1 LIFQRAVF
9 IFSKVGFFSFEVRFF
24 FLNKMT
30 TRFYYEDDQGR
41 IVDEQG
47 NGAMD
52 WDEEVTPFH
61 LKTLTR
67 IREYYEKQEDAQL
80 SSKEDIEKLDIDM
93 EEVIA
98 VVKNQIKIYH
108 RYSNE
113 KKLLFVYY
121 NRTKLFDA
129 AKSGRLAGGINER
142 TAQKWVKKLKEDKEA
157 VSLSLTDFRLLL
169 TNFSVP
175 VNFSQP

>member
-1 LIFQRAVF
+1 
-9 IFSKVGFFSFEVRFF
+9 
-24 FLNKMT
+24 MT
-30 TRFYYEDDQGR
+30 TRFYYEDSQGR

-47 NGAMD
+47 NDVMD

-67 IREYYEKQEDAQL
+67 IGEYCEKQEDAQL

-98 VVKNQIKIYH
+98 VVKKQIKIYH

-113 KKLLFVYY
+113 QKLLFVYY
-121 NRTKLFDA
+121 NRIKLFNA
-129 AKSGRLAGGINER
+129 AKSGRLADE
-142 TAQKWVKKLKEDKEA
+142 
-157 VSLSLTDFRLLL
+157 
-169 TNFSVP
+169 
-175 VNFSQP
+175 